1 VLEGNTIVT
10 HHSSKERIVP
20 VITGVSYYLAHVP
33 GMIRYGSKPYR
44 ELKHEPSLLQPIL
57 SHLRPFDQAV
67 AYPPNQVFIGNL
79 DPDQLWDAPTP
90 WYKNPVPNA
99 SRWGEFGEIMPEE
112 EFYGVLKICDEFGL
126 IMLEEGFLQEIAS
139 KLKRHPLFNGED
151 IQKLGKGVS
160 GRILEEKLVEKD
172 ILPLYVEG
180 SRLVGYVKKPFGEG
194 ADEDDNLVPN
204 IMIENLSARA
214 SGVMALRHLI
224 SKTGAAKEID
234 YLIGYGEEAI
244 GDRYNRGGGNLAKAI
259 GELCGCAR
267 ATGSDV
273 KAFCCSPVHGLMMAA
288 GLVASG
294 IFKNVVMVA
303 GGSLAKLGM
312 KFQGHL
318 RHDMPILEDL
328 LAGIAVWVT
337 QDDGKSPVIRL
348 DSIGKHE
355 ISSGSAQQA
364 ILEKLVVEP
373 LDRLGL
379 KLTEVDKYATEM
391 HNPELTEPQGSGNV
405 PRTNYRTIGSF
416 AVLRNEIQK
425 NELDR
430 FVKDHGMPGFSPTQ
444 GHIASAFPYLGHAV
458 KNIKSGKLRNT
469 MLLAKGSLFL
479 GRLTQLSDGIS
490 LLLERNEGVNT

>member
-1 VLEGNTIVT
+1 MVNGSSNQIVA
-10 HHSSKERIVP
+10 P
-20 VITGVSYYLAHVP
+20 VITGVSYFLSHLP
-33 GMIRYGSKPYR
+33 SMIRYGSKPYR
-44 ELKHEPSLLQPIL
+44 ELKHEPSLLPPIIN
-57 SHLRPFDQAV
+57 HLRTFDQAV
-67 AYPPNQVFIGNL
+67 AYAPNQVFIGNL
-79 DPDQLWDAPTP
+79 DPDELWNFPSP
-90 WYKNPVPNA
+90 WYKNPISNA
-99 SRWGEFGEIMPEE
+99 SRWGEFGEIMPED
-112 EFYGVLKICDEFGL
+112 EFYGVLKICDQFGL
-126 IMLEEGFLQEIAS
+126 IMLEEVFLQEVAS
-139 KLKRHPLFNGED
+139 KLKRHPLFYEED
-151 IQKLGKGVS
+151 IQKLGKGVH
-160 GRILEEKLVEKD
+160 REIIEKELDEKD
-172 ILPLYVEG
+172 VLPLYIEG
-180 SRLVGYVKKPFGEG
+180 ERLVGCVRRPQGEG
-194 ADEDDNLVPN
+194 AEEDDNLVPN
-204 IMIENLSARA
+204 IMTENLSARA

-234 YLIGYGEEAI
+234 YLVGYGEEAI

-259 GELCGCAR
+259 GELCGCMR

-288 GLVASG
+288 SLVTSKV
-294 IFKNVVMVA
+294 FKNVVMVA

-318 RHDMPILEDL
+318 RKDMPILEDV
-328 LAGIAVWVT
+328 LAGIAIWVA

-364 ILEKLVVEP
+364 IIEKLVVEP

-379 KLTEVDKYATEM
+379 KLTQVDKYATEM
-391 HNPELTEPQGSGNV
+391 HNPEVTEPQGSGNV

-425 NELDR
+425 DELDQ
-430 FVKDHGMPGFSPTQ
+430 FVRIHGMPGFSPTQ
-444 GHIASAFPYLGHAV
+444 GHIASAVPYLGYAI
-458 KNIKSGKLRNT
+458 KNIKSGKLQNT

-490 LLLERNEGVNT
+490 LLLEKNKREDP

>member
-1 VLEGNTIVT
+1 VANC
-10 HHSSKERIVP
+10 SSNESSPP
-20 VITGVSYYLAHVP
+20 VITGVSYFLVHLP
-33 GMIRYGSKPYR
+33 SLIRYGSKPQR
-44 ELKHEPSLLQPIL
+44 ELKHNPSLLLPMIN
-57 SHLRPFDQAV
+57 HLRTFDQAV

-79 DPDQLWDAPTP
+79 DPDELWTYPSP
-90 WYKNPVPNA
+90 WYKNPIPDA
-99 SRWGEFGEIMPEE
+99 SRWGEFGEIMPED
-112 EFYGVLKICDEFGL
+112 EFYGLLKICDEFGL
-126 IMLEEGFLQEIAS
+126 IMLEEGFLQETTS
-139 KLKRHPLFNGED
+139 KLKRHPLFNAED
-151 IQKLGKGVS
+151 IQKLGEGVQKETIE
-160 GRILEEKLVEKD
+160 RKLDEKD

-180 SRLVGYVKKPFGEG
+180 DRLVGCVMRPRGEG
-194 ADEDDNLVPN
+194 AEEDDNLIPN
-204 IMIENLSARA
+204 IMLENLSARA

-224 SKTGAAKEID
+224 SKAGAAKEID
-234 YLIGYGEEAI
+234 YLVGYGEEAI

-259 GELCGCAR
+259 GELCGCTR

-288 GLVASG
+288 SLVTSKV
-294 IFKNVVMVA
+294 FKNVVMVA

-318 RHDMPILEDL
+318 RHDMPILEDV
-328 LAGIAVWVT
+328 LAGIAIWVA

-355 ISSGSAQQA
+355 IGSGSAQQA

-379 KLTEVDKYATEM
+379 KLTQVDKYATEM
-391 HNPELTEPQGSGNV
+391 HNPEVTEPQGSGNV

-416 AVLRNEIQK
+416 AVLRGEIRRD
-425 NELDR
+425 ELDE
-430 FVKDHGMPGFSPTQ
+430 FVRIHGMPGFSPTQ
-444 GHIASAFPYLGHAV
+444 GHIASAVPYLGHAIR
-458 KNIKSGKLRNT
+458 NMKSGKLHNT

-490 LLLERNEGVNT
+490 LLLEKNKGGNQ